1 LSGEEDNMSY
11 QHRHLSSTSGAVA
24 AAASII
30 SGLVG
35 TAATLTA
42 PHGFHRVALALH
54 LAHQPMLVR
63 IAPAVA
69 TFAVIAAS
77 VAGLFRLYAWRQ
89 EVNQSRCTS
98 R

>member
-1 LSGEEDNMSY
+1 MSI

-35 TAATLTA
+35 TAASLAA
-42 PHGFHRVALALH
+42 PHGIHRFALALH
-54 LAHQPMLVR
+54 LAHQSMLVR

-69 TFAVIAAS
+69 TFAVIAGA
-77 VAGLFRLYAWRQ
+77 VAGLFRLYAWRH
-89 EVNQSRCTS
+89 EVTQSRCTS